1 MATKTNG
8 KVKRRDGLKRQS
20 EILAVALKLFS
31 EKGYTATSIDDI
43 IETAG
48 IARGTFYLHFTGK
61 SDLLGMIVD
70 SYLTQMYEIVKKL
83 DISMNKPMDEI
94 KRFYR
99 EAIRI
104 YIAIPDIKHF
114 MKVILM
120 EVMGTEKEILDKVN
134 AFYRISIQISA
145 RYIAQAQKEGK
156 VIPSLDP
163 VATSTCIVGAVKE
176 ILLQW
181 TLTDMSFDINNAA
194 DTAIE
199 LFFRGMLT

>member
-1 MATKTNG
+1 MRTNG
-8 KVKRRDGLKRQS
+8 KVKRKDGLKRQL

-61 SDLLGMIVD
+61 GDLLGMIVD
-70 SYLTQMYEIVKKL
+70 SYLNQMYEIVKKL
-83 DISMNKPMDEI
+83 DISMNKPIDEI

-99 EAIRI
+99 EAIKI
-104 YIAIPDIKHF
+104 YASIPDVKHF
-114 MKVILM
+114 MNVIFM
-120 EVMGTEKEILDKVN
+120 EVMGTEKDILDKVN
-134 AFYRISIQISA
+134 AFYKISIHISA
-145 RYIAQAQKEGK
+145 QYIAQAQKDGK

-181 TLTDMSFDINNAA
+181 TISDMAFDINHAA

-199 LFFRGMLT
+199 LFFRGMLL

>member
-1 MATKTNG
+1 MKTNG

-61 SDLLGMIVD
+61 SDLLSMIVD
-70 SYLTQMYEIVKKL
+70 SYLNRMYEIVKKL
-83 DISMNKPMDEI
+83 DISMNRPMDEI

-99 EAIRI
+99 EAIRM
-104 YIAIPDIKHF
+104 YVSIPDVKQF
-114 MKVILM
+114 MKVIFM

-134 AFYRISIQISA
+134 AFYKISIQISA
-145 RYIAQAQKEGK
+145 QYIAQAQKDGK
-156 VIPSLDP
+156 VIPSLDS

-181 TLTDMSFDINNAA
+181 TISDMAFDINDAA

-199 LFFRGMLT
+199 LFFRGMLV